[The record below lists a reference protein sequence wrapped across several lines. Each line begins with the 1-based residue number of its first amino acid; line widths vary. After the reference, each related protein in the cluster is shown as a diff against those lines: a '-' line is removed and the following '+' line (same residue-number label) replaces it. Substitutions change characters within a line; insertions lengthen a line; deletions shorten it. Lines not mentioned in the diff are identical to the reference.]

1 MSSGVLDLEAIPE
14 AKPCEQC
21 GTTKGGIDRQR
32 WRYVRT
38 MDKCRRCYLRFRA
51 AMERDRKMRKAI
63 MEKKNQ
69 ERLSRP
75 LGRLVVNHMRRERR
89 WKRIKARVAEQMGSA
104 GCS

>member
-1 MSSGVLDLEAIPE
+1 
-14 AKPCEQC
+14 
-21 GTTKGGIDRQR
+21 
-32 WRYVRT
+32 
-38 MDKCRRCYLRFRA
+38 
-51 AMERDRKMRKAI
+51 MRKAI